1 MRGCNYSGQYF
12 AAVQALNSY
21 EGFQRG
27 KRMALTKEDLAAISN
42 LVQEQIEPLR
52 KEVRK
57 TSLLLENDVLPRLQ
71 NIESCYITTYRRYV
85 KGIGQ
90 IETMQTDI
98 DVLKDVVAEHSELL
112 KKFS

>member
-1 MRGCNYSGQYF
+1 
-12 AAVQALNSY
+12 
-21 EGFQRG
+21 
-27 KRMALTKEDLAAISN
+27 MALTKEDLAAISN

>member
-1 MRGCNYSGQYF
+1 
-12 AAVQALNSY
+12 
-21 EGFQRG
+21 
-27 KRMALTKEDLAAISN
+27 MALTKEDLAAISN

-52 KEVRK
+52 KETEKTSHMLEDVVREQIEPLRKEVSK

-71 NIESCYITTYRRYV
+71 NIESCYVTTYRRYI

-98 DVLKDVVAEHSELL
+98 DVLKDVVAEHSEVL
-112 KKFS
+112 KKIS